1 MLLCLVLTPV
11 FAQQSMWLE
20 TDTQT
25 EIKMSLRLQKK
36 TTKLVEVQEN
46 AVEALS
52 LSQLSQENPHN
63 HLPCLHN
70 DTLP

>member
-11 FAQQSMWLE
+11 FAQQSMWLG

-36 TTKLVEVQEN
+36 KQQNL
-46 AVEALS
+46 
-52 LSQLSQENPHN
+52 
-63 HLPCLHN
+63 
-70 DTLP
+70 

>member
-46 AVEALS
+46 AVEALRES
-52 LSQLSQENPHN
+52 LPTESGKP
-63 HLPCLHN
+63 P
-70 DTLP
+70 